1 MVSGSVSD
9 YSDTSDLRTSIAV
22 NAGVDSALVS
32 ITVAAASVIITAT
45 IMVPA
50 STTADAMQTTL
61 SSRLGTASAA
71 STALGITVESDPII
85 TKSLAATPTGGG
97 DDTAG
102 TLAEASG
109 SGAAPIAAIGGGAA
123 VAILLVVAL
132 AFLYFRKKRMAAG
145 SQSSVALTA
154 ISLTTTKDNDLAG
167 GAPAAKG
174 PTATTYLVELTKTPM
189 GLGLSLTDDVV
200 TEIKFDSQAA
210 RDGRIKVGDRVVT
223 VNGEAPT
230 TANPSSTI
238 LQTAGTGTV
247 VKLKF
252 TSGQKAVSAVTEVG
266 QNSSVSA
273 DRSVSVSPSKA
284 RPLPPAVLAR
294 DSQKMRRAA
303 ELLESWKLSPS
314 ELIYGDKVGAGG
326 QADVYVGR
334 WQVIPEPYPV
344 PQIQTRPPPHPQ
356 S

>member
-1 MVSGSVSD
+1 MLTLVVSGSVSD
-9 YSDTSDLRTSIAV
+9 YSDTSDLQTSIAV

-32 ITVAAASVIITAT
+32 ITIAAASVIITAT
-45 IMVPA
+45 ITVPV

-61 SSRLGTASAA
+61 FSRLGTASTA

-109 SGAAPIAAIGGGAA
+109 SGAPPIEAIGGGAA
-123 VAILLVVAL
+123 VAILLVLAL
-132 AFLYFRKKRMAAG
+132 AFLYLRKKRMAAG
-145 SQSSVALTA
+145 SQSSVVLTA
-154 ISLTTTKDNDLAG
+154 INLTTTKENDLEGAG
-167 GAPAAKG
+167 GAPATKG

-189 GLGLSLTDDVV
+189 GLGLSLTNDVV
-200 TEIKFDSQAA
+200 TEIKSDSQAA
-210 RDGRIKVGDRVVT
+210 RDGKIKVGDRVVT
-223 VNGEAPT
+223 VNGETPT

-238 LQTAGTGTV
+238 LQTAGAGTV

-252 TSGQKAVSAVTEVG
+252 TSEQKAVSAVTEVG

-284 RPLPPAVLAR
+284 QPLPPAVLAR

-334 WQVIPEPYPV
+334 WQVIP
-344 PQIQTRPPPHPQ
+344 
-356 S
+356 

>member
-45 IMVPA
+45 ITVPV

-85 TKSLAATPTGGG
+85 TKLLAATPTGGG

-154 ISLTTTKDNDLAG
+154 ISLTTTKEKDLEGAG
-167 GAPAAKG
+167 GAPAVKG
-174 PTATTYLVELTKTPM
+174 PTATKRATTYSVELTKMPQ
-189 GLGLSLTDDVV
+189 GLGLSLADDVV
-200 TEIKFDSQAA
+200 TEIKSDSQAA
-210 RDGRIKVGDRVVT
+210 RDGKIKVALT
-223 VNGEAPT
+223 LYP
-230 TANPSSTI
+230 
-238 LQTAGTGTV
+238 
-247 VKLKF
+247 
-252 TSGQKAVSAVTEVG
+252 
-266 QNSSVSA
+266 
-273 DRSVSVSPSKA
+273 SPS
-284 RPLPPAVLAR
+284 P
-294 DSQKMRRAA
+294 
-303 ELLESWKLSPS
+303 SP
-314 ELIYGDKVGAGG
+314 
-326 QADVYVGR
+326 
-334 WQVIPEPYPV
+334 
-344 PQIQTRPPPHPQ
+344 
-356 S
+356 

>member
-1 MVSGSVSD
+1 MLTLVISGSVSD
-9 YSDTSDLRTSIAV
+9 YSDTSSLRTSIAV

-45 IMVPA
+45 ITVPA

-123 VAILLVVAL
+123 GAILLVVAL

-145 SQSSVALTA
+145 SQSS
-154 ISLTTTKDNDLAG
+154 TKEKDLEGASS
-167 GAPAAKG
+167 APAAKG

-247 VKLKF
+247 LKLKF
-252 TSGQKAVSAVTEVG
+252 TSEQKAVSAVTEVG
-266 QNSSVSA
+266 QNSSVSV
-273 DRSVSVSPSKA
+273 DPSVSVSPSKA
-284 RPLPPAVLAR
+284 RPLPPAVLAH

-303 ELLESWKLSPS
+303 ELLESWKLLPS

-326 QADVYVGR
+326 QADVYLGR
-334 WQVIPEPYPV
+334 WQVIP
-344 PQIQTRPPPHPQ
+344 
-356 S
+356 